1 MTEYVKIEIFA
12 PAESVVPLLDALHAV
27 GAGRVG
33 NYDHCV
39 SVSRVTGYWRPL
51 PGAQPYEGVVG
62 ELSEGSECKVELRCP
77 HTLAADVVRAIR
89 AVHPY
94 EEPVINVL
102 PLLPFA

>member
-12 PAESVVPLLDALHAV
+12 PPESVAPLLEALNAV

-39 SVSRVTGYWRPL
+39 SVSQVTGYWRPL

-62 ELSEGSECKVELRCP
+62 ELSEGRECKVELCCP
-77 HTLAADVVRAIR
+77 RTLAADAVRAIR

-102 PLLPFA
+102 QLLSFA